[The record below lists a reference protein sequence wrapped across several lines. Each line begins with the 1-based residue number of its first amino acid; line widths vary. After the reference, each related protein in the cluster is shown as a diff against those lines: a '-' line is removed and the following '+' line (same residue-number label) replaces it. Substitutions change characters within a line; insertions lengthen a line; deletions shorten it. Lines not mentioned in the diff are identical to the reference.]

1 MKPGHE
7 NCPHDVEEVQAIDPG
22 GCQVVTLRTDI
33 ICEHYHTDPVQAI
46 DGTNT
51 GPIIADYCNCCGAMR
66 RREDYR

>member
-7 NCPHDVEEVQAIDPG
+7 NCPRDVEE
-22 GCQVVTLRTDI
+22 
-33 ICEHYHTDPVQAI
+33 VQAI

-51 GPIIADYCNCCGAMR
+51 GPIVAYYCNCCGAMR

>member
-7 NCPHDVEEVQAIDPG
+7 NCPHDTNIIASWAVENTRYE
-22 GCQVVTLRTDI
+22 I

-51 GPIIADYCNCCGAMR
+51 GPIVADYCNCCGTMR

>member
-7 NCPHDVEEVQAIDPG
+7 NCPHDTNIIVSWAVENTRYE
-22 GCQVVTLRTDI
+22 I
-33 ICEHYHTDPVQAI
+33 ICEHYHSDPVQAI

-51 GPIIADYCNCCGAMR
+51 APIVADYCNCCGTMR

>member
-7 NCPHDVEEVQAIDPG
+7 NCPHDTIVSWSVENTRYE
-22 GCQVVTLRTDI
+22 I
-33 ICEHYHTDPVQAI
+33 ICEHYHSDPVQAL

-51 GPIIADYCNCCGAMR
+51 DPIVADYCNCCGTMR